1 MTKPGLGSGALVGG
15 LLTAPLIGLMF
26 LARQLFGLAFVPLEL
41 FDWITRILP
50 GDVVTFG
57 IDLMIDTMLFVGAN
71 VANTAK
77 TAEQVTAVLLFLF
90 GGVVVGAL
98 FFGIMEARRGTPDVT
113 AGLVLGALFGLP
125 LAGISIA
132 LGQSNVV
139 PALNLLWAIG
149 LFLGWGVATS
159 KACARLLPPYPEI
172 VDEGEKAR
180 SVKHINRRQFLITLG
195 ASTATITVVGTGIGS
210 ILARN
215 ERQRSQLEL
224 DNSMAHLAEGSADSS
239 FPNSNDPVTP
249 VPGTRPEYT
258 PVKDHY
264 KVFIRT
270 EPTVIE
276 GSDWTLP
283 VMVW

>member
-26 LARQLFGLAFVPLEL
+26 LARQLFGLAFVPFEL
-41 FDWITRILP
+41 VDWITRILP

-77 TAEQVTAVLLFLF
+77 TAEQVTAVLLFLV

-132 LGQSNVV
+132 LGQSIVV
-139 PALNLLWAIG
+139 QALNLLWAIG

-159 KACARLLPPYPEI
+159 KACARLLPPYPAI
-172 VDEGEKAR
+172 VDAGDKAR

-215 ERQRSQLEL
+215 ERQRSQLEF

>member
-1 MTKPGLGSGALVGG
+1 
-15 LLTAPLIGLMF
+15 
-26 LARQLFGLAFVPLEL
+26 
-41 FDWITRILP
+41 
-50 GDVVTFG
+50 
-57 IDLMIDTMLFVGAN
+57 
-71 VANTAK
+71 
-77 TAEQVTAVLLFLF
+77 
-90 GGVVVGAL
+90 
-98 FFGIMEARRGTPDVT
+98 
-113 AGLVLGALFGLP
+113 
-125 LAGISIA
+125 
-132 LGQSNVV
+132 
-139 PALNLLWAIG
+139 
-149 LFLGWGVATS
+149 
-159 KACARLLPPYPEI
+159 
-172 VDEGEKAR
+172 
-180 SVKHINRRQFLITLG
+180 FLITLG
-195 ASTATITVVGTGIGS
+195 ASTATITAVGTGIGS